1 MSNCACGLTRAELD
15 AHGWVDGSGRCK
27 APFELP
33 NGEERIGCG
42 KLYASHPTS
51 LGKNNLCN
59 LNKKSN
65 LLIFIYVYFDRL
77 DISNHR
83 VGITPRIGF
92 VFVGY
97 GISFKLNLLTAG
109 NMYIFLTFA
118 FHFQNLIRL
127 FLFNFYFKSIFLKI

>member
-1 MSNCACGLTRAELD
+1 MSNCACGLTRAVLD
-15 AHGWVDGSGRCK
+15 AHGWVDGMSCRCK
-27 APFELP
+27 VHLNSPMEKKESDAGSFT
-33 NGEERIGCG
+33 
-42 KLYASHPTS
+42 SHPTS

-83 VGITPRIGF
+83 VGVTPRIGF

-97 GISFKLNLLTAG
+97 GI
-109 NMYIFLTFA
+109 
-118 FHFQNLIRL
+118 
-127 FLFNFYFKSIFLKI
+127 